1 MQFNTVL
8 FHTQFREMAFNS
20 LEAVTA
26 LTAAGL
32 KRVVLTYIIDREDV
46 AFVPYG
52 GYLKKEEDRIRETAE
67 TRFEEW
73 RKMLA
78 EHQSESTLRIEVGGE
93 NASILDVAEEE
104 KVDLIVAGR
113 KDRDLFEKIY
123 VGGHILDLLRR
134 CAVPVLMGKYRVNYE
149 SAGTELVKI
158 NDAIFTRPML
168 ATDWS
173 KPSQNA
179 IEALKAFSGVAKE
192 CLICHVIDEKLTKG
206 ISAADFDEI
215 RQESQLRLDTA
226 QKQLAEAS
234 FKVTTHLAV
243 GQTVR
248 EILRTSREQEA
259 SMIVMGRT
267 GKDWFEEYWLGGVTH
282 RVAELSELPV
292 MVVP

>member
-1 MQFNTVL
+1 MQFKTVL
-8 FHTQFREMAFNS
+8 FHTRFREMAFNS

-26 LTAAGL
+26 LKTAGL
-32 KRVVLTYIIDREDV
+32 KKVVLTYIIDREDV

-78 EHQSESTLRIEVGGE
+78 EHQIESTLRIEVGSD
-93 NASILDVAEEE
+93 NASIMDVAEEE

-123 VGGHILDLLRR
+123 VGSHILDLLRR
-134 CAVPVLMGKYRVNYE
+134 STVPVLMGKYRVNYE

-158 NDAIFTRPML
+158 NNAIFTRPML

-173 KPSQNA
+173 KPSQDA
-179 IEALKAFSGVAKE
+179 IEALAALSGVAEE
-192 CLICHVIDEKLTKG
+192 CLLCHVIDEKLTKG
-206 ISAADFDEI
+206 ISEADFDAI
-215 RQESQLRLDTA
+215 RQKSQSRLDA
-226 QKQLAEAS
+226 VQKQLADAS
-234 FKVTTHLAV
+234 FEVTTHLAI
-243 GQTVR
+243 GQTVP

-259 SMIVMGRT
+259 TLIVMGRT

-292 MVVP
+292 LVVP

>member
-8 FHTQFREMAFNS
+8 FHTRFREMAFNS
-20 LEAVTA
+20 LEAVAA
-26 LTAAGL
+26 LNASGL
-32 KRVVLTYIIDREDV
+32 KKVVLTYVIDREEV

-52 GYLKKEEDRIRETAE
+52 GYLKKEEARIRETAE

-78 EHQSESTLRIEVGGE
+78 THGIESTFRIEVGDD
-93 NASILDVAEEE
+93 NASILDVAETE
-104 KVDLIVAGR
+104 KADLIVAGR
-113 KDRDLFEKIY
+113 KDRGLFEKIY
-123 VGGHILDLLRR
+123 VGRHILDLLRR
-134 CAVPVLMGKYRVNYE
+134 SSVPALMGKYRVNYD
-149 SAGTELVKI
+149 SDGTELVKI

-173 KPSQNA
+173 HPSQNA
-179 IEALKAFSGVAKE
+179 IEALKALSGVAE
-192 CLICHVIDEKLTKG
+192 ACVICHVIDEKLTKG
-206 ISAADFDEI
+206 IDEPAFEAI
-215 RQESQLRLDTA
+215 RQESRSRLDTV
-226 QKQLAEAS
+226 QQQLTGAPFNVS
-234 FKVTTHLAV
+234 TCLAV
-243 GQTVR
+243 GQTVP

>member
-8 FHTQFREMAFNS
+8 FHTRFREMAFNS
-20 LEAVTA
+20 LEAVVA
-26 LTAAGL
+26 LKTAGL
-32 KRVVLTYIIDREDV
+32 KKVVLTYIIDREDV

-52 GYLKKEEDRIRETAE
+52 GYLKKEETRIRETAE

-73 RKMLA
+73 RNML
-78 EHQSESTLRIEVGGE
+78 ETHGIESTLRIEVGGE
-93 NASILDVAEEE
+93 NASIIDVAEEE

-113 KDRDLFEKIY
+113 KKRGLLEKIY
-123 VGGHILDLLRR
+123 VGSHILDLLRR
-134 CAVPVLMGKYRVNYE
+134 SSVPILMGKYRVNFE
-149 SAGTELVKI
+149 SDGTELVKI

-173 KPSQNA
+173 KPSQYA
-179 IEALKAFSGVAKE
+179 IEALTALSGVAEE

-206 ISAADFDEI
+206 ISESDFDGI
-215 RQESQLRLDTA
+215 RQESQSRLDTV
-226 QKQLAEAS
+226 QKQLVDAP
-234 FKVTTHLAV
+234 FKVSTCLAV
-243 GQTVR
+243 GQTVP

-259 SMIVMGRT
+259 SLIVMGRT

>member
-8 FHTQFREMAFNS
+8 FHTEFREMAFNS

-26 LTAAGL
+26 LKAAGL
-32 KRVVLTYIIDREDV
+32 KRVVLTYVIDREDV

-52 GYLKKEEDRIRETAE
+52 GYLKKEEVRIRETAE

-78 EHQSESTLRIEVGGE
+78 EHQIESTLRIEVGGD

-113 KDRDLFEKIY
+113 KDRDLVEKIY

-134 CAVPVLMGKYRVNYE
+134 SSVPVLMGKYRVNYE
-149 SAGTELVKI
+149 SAGTELVKV

-179 IEALKAFSGVAKE
+179 VEALAALAGVAEE
-192 CLICHVIDEKLTKG
+192 CLLCHVIDEKLTKG
-206 ISAADFDEI
+206 VSEADFETI
-215 RQESQLRLDTA
+215 RQESQSRLDDA
-226 QKQLAEAS
+226 KDQLADAPFE
-234 FKVTTHLAV
+234 VTTHLAV
-243 GQTVR
+243 GATVP

-292 MVVP
+292 LVIP

>member
-20 LEAVTA
+20 LEAVVA
-26 LTAAGL
+26 LKAAGL
-32 KRVVLTYIIDREDV
+32 KKVVLAYIIDREDV

-52 GYLKKEEDRIRETAE
+52 GYLKKEEARIREMAE

-73 RKMLA
+73 RKMLD
-78 EHQSESTLRIEVGGE
+78 EHQVDSAMRIEVGGE
-93 NASILDVAEEE
+93 NASIIDVAEEE

-113 KDRDLFEKIY
+113 KERGLFEKIY
-123 VGGHILDLLRR
+123 VGSHILDLLRR
-134 CAVPVLMGKYRVNYE
+134 SSVPVLMGKYQVNYE

-173 KPSQNA
+173 QPSQNA
-179 IEALKAFSGVAKE
+179 IAALTALSGVAQE
-192 CLICHVIDEKLTKG
+192 CLLCHVIDEKLTKG
-206 ISAADFDEI
+206 IDEDAFDAI
-215 RQESQLRLDTA
+215 RQKSQSRLDA
-226 QKQLAEAS
+226 VQKQLADAPFE
-234 FKVTTHLAV
+234 VTTHLAV
-243 GQTVR
+243 GKTVR

-259 SMIVMGRT
+259 SLIVMGRT

-292 MVVP
+292 LGVP